1 MAEILQSPGEN
12 PADELTPGQ
21 VLRQRILN
29 HQGIILGCLLLL
41 IIILMA
47 LLAPVLAPHDP
58 YQQVLLNRL
67 KPPAWMTGGSWTYPL
82 GTDHLGRD
90 YLSRLMYGAQIS
102 LLIGVATAVISGVIG
117 VGLGLI
123 AGYFGGRV
131 DQLVMFLVTVKLSV
145 PTILVAL
152 AVVQL
157 VGGSL
162 QVVILVL
169 GLLLWHQF
177 TIVTRSVTLQIRDM
191 DYVTSAKTLGLSTSR
206 ILFTEILPNIAN
218 QIIVVL
224 TLTMASAIVIEA
236 ALSFLGVGVQPPLP
250 SWGIMIS
257 EGKEH
262 IFFRPWLVIIPGVAL
277 LALVLGI
284 NLLGDGLRDVTVPQ
298 GRS

>member
-1 MAEILQSPGEN
+1 MVQTHSKNTAEVEVSPSKIIS
-12 PADELTPGQ
+12 
-21 VLRQRILN
+21 RRILA
-29 HQGIILGCLLLL
+29 HKGIMLGCFLLL

-47 LLAPVLAPHDP
+47 VLAPVLAPHDP
-58 YQQVLLNRL
+58 YHQVLLNRL
-67 KPPAWMTGGSWTYPL
+67 KPPFWMTGGSWTHPL

-102 LLIGVATAVISGVIG
+102 LLIGLATALISGCIG
-117 VGLGLI
+117 VFLGLV
-123 AGYFGGRV
+123 AGYFGGRI

-162 QVVILVL
+162 EVVILVL
-169 GLLLWHQF
+169 GMLLWHQF
-177 TIVTRSVTLQIRDM
+177 TVVTRSVTMQIRDM
-191 DYVTSAKTLGLSTSR
+191 DYVTSARTIGLSAMR
-206 ILFTEILPNIAN
+206 ILFTEILPNISN
-218 QIIVVL
+218 QIIVVV

-236 ALSFLGVGVQPPLP
+236 ALSFLGVGIQPPLP
-250 SWGIMIS
+250 SWGIMIA

-262 IFFRPWLVIIPGVAL
+262 IFFRPWLVLIPGTAL
-277 LALVLGI
+277 LILVLGI
-284 NLLGDGLRDVTVPQ
+284 NLLGDGIRDVTVPG

>member
-1 MAEILQSPGEN
+1 MAQIHSKNTAEVEVSPSKII
-12 PADELTPGQ
+12 
-21 VLRQRILN
+21 RRRILA
-29 HQGIILGCLLLL
+29 HKGIILGCFLLL

-47 LLAPVLAPHDP
+47 ALAPVLAPHDP
-58 YQQVLLNRL
+58 YHQVLLNRL
-67 KPPAWMTGGSWTYPL
+67 KPPFWMTGGSWTHPL

-102 LLIGVATAVISGVIG
+102 LLIGLATALISGCIG
-117 VGLGLI
+117 VFLGLV
-123 AGYFGGRV
+123 AGYFGGRI

-162 QVVILVL
+162 EVVILVL
-169 GLLLWHQF
+169 GMLLWHQF
-177 TIVTRSVTLQIRDM
+177 TVVTRSVTMQIRDM
-191 DYVTSAKTLGLSTSR
+191 DYVTSARTIGLSAMR
-206 ILFTEILPNIAN
+206 ILFTEILPNISN
-218 QIIVVL
+218 QIIVVV

-236 ALSFLGVGVQPPLP
+236 ALSFLGVGIQPPLP
-250 SWGIMIS
+250 SWGIMIA

-262 IFFRPWLVIIPGVAL
+262 IFFRPWLVLIPGTAL
-277 LALVLGI
+277 LILVLGI
-284 NLLGDGLRDVTVPQ
+284 NLLGDGIRDVTVPG

>member
-1 MAEILQSPGEN
+1 MVQTHSKNTAEVEVSPSKII
-12 PADELTPGQ
+12 
-21 VLRQRILN
+21 RRRILA
-29 HQGIILGCLLLL
+29 HRGIILGCFLLL

-47 LLAPVLAPHDP
+47 ALAPVLAPHDP
-58 YQQVLLNRL
+58 YHQVLLNRL
-67 KPPAWMTGGSWTYPL
+67 KPPFWMTGGSWTHPL

-102 LLIGVATAVISGVIG
+102 LLIGLATALISGCIG
-117 VGLGLI
+117 VFLGLV
-123 AGYFGGRV
+123 AGYFGGRI

-162 QVVILVL
+162 EVVILVL
-169 GLLLWHQF
+169 GMLLWHQF
-177 TIVTRSVTLQIRDM
+177 TVVTRSVTMQIRDM
-191 DYVTSAKTLGLSTSR
+191 DYVTSARTIGLSAMR
-206 ILFTEILPNIAN
+206 ILFTEILPNISN
-218 QIIVVL
+218 QIIVVV

-236 ALSFLGVGVQPPLP
+236 ALSFLGVGIQPPLP
-250 SWGIMIS
+250 SWGIMIA

-262 IFFRPWLVIIPGVAL
+262 IFFRAWLVLIPGTAL
-277 LALVLGI
+277 LILVLGI
-284 NLLGDGLRDVTVPQ
+284 NLLGDGIRDVTVPG

>member
-284 NLLGDGLRDVTVPQ
+284 NLLGDGLRD
-298 GRS
+298 